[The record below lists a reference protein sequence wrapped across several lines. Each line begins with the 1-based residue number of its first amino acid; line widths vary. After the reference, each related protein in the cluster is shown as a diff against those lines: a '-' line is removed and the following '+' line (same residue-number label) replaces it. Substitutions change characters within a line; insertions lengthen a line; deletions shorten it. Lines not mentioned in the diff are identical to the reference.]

1 MFYIKIN
8 EKIAAIVTI
17 RREKTREL
25 HESDLRVKENELRT
39 KNFSYSGNFGFG
51 IEEHIEEVRTS
62 YLLIEIKY
70 LLIQTKISLVFQYF
84 KNNLIT
90 FVIKLVTYYL
100 ILVYWAGKNQSF
112 EIKLFNFFII
122 P

>member
-1 MFYIKIN
+1 MFYIKRN

-17 RREKTREL
+17 RREKAREL
-25 HESDLRVKENELRT
+25 HESGLRVKENELRT

-84 KNNLIT
+84 KNYLIISL
-90 FVIKLVTYYL
+90 FLIYYL
-100 ILVYWAGKNQSF
+100 
-112 EIKLFNFFII
+112 
-122 P
+122 